1 MQRSS
6 LLALMVVLTV
16 LTALYG
22 CGEASKPVERVEKQH
37 GIDQRAYAQETAAD
51 ELAPEPPES
60 EPPASEAPN
69 LPEYNIMMD
78 EDCSEGFPQKCIN
91 SATDATSEEAFT
103 LLTEHFR
110 DENPGYRAILVT
122 FYENHQMPETT
133 GSGWWF
139 ADEEAAR
146 TSLSQQYSDP
156 QQANIDAQVRE
167 VMDNGGFY
175 IMSLQDEAQEMIE
188 MACEDWDSKV
198 MGPSPAFCY
207 PAGSPA
213 FCHSASSPAFCQ

>member
-1 MQRSS
+1 MNRS
-6 LLALMVVLTV
+6 LLVAMIVLTV
-16 LTALYG
+16 LYG
-22 CGEASKPVERVEKQH
+22 CGQASDPLERVEKQH
-37 GIDQRAYAQETAAD
+37 GLDKQAREQQTT
-51 ELAPEPPES
+51 ELAPKLPTS
-60 EPPASEAPN
+60 EPKASEKPN

-91 SATDATSEEAFT
+91 AATHATSEEAFT

-146 TSLSQQYSDP
+146 TLLSQQYSDP
-156 QQANIDAQVRE
+156 QVANIDEQVRE
-167 VMDNGGFY
+167 MMDNGGFY
-175 IMSLQDEAQEMIE
+175 IRSRQDEVQEMIE
-188 MACEDWDSKV
+188 MACEDWNSKG
-198 MGPSPAFCY
+198 MGTPPDFCHHPAM
-207 PAGSPA
+207 SPA
-213 FCHSASSPAFCQ
+213 FCHSASRPAFCR

>member
-1 MQRSS
+1 MNRS
-6 LLALMVVLTV
+6 LLVAMIVLTV
-16 LTALYG
+16 LYG
-22 CGEASKPVERVEKQH
+22 CGQASKPLERVEKQH
-37 GIDQRAYAQETAAD
+37 GLDKQAREQQTTERA
-51 ELAPEPPES
+51 PKPPTS
-60 EPPASEAPN
+60 EPTASEKPN

-78 EDCSEGFPQKCIN
+78 EDCSESFPQKCIN
-91 SATDATSEEAFT
+91 TATDATSEEAFT

-146 TSLSQQYSDP
+146 TLLSQQYSDP
-156 QQANIDAQVRE
+156 QEANIDEKVRE
-167 VMDNGGFY
+167 IMERGGFY
-175 IMSLQDEAQEMIE
+175 IRSLQDEVQEMIE

-198 MGPSPAFCY
+198 MGAPPAFCHS
-207 PAGSPA
+207 AGSPA
-213 FCHSASSPAFCQ
+213 FCQSTSENNPSTHSGE

>member
-1 MQRSS
+1 MNRV
-6 LLALMVVLTV
+6 LLVAMIVLIV
-16 LTALYG
+16 LYG
-22 CGEASKPVERVEKQH
+22 CGEASKPVEHVQKQH
-37 GIDQRAYAQETAAD
+37 GIAKQADEQETTAS
-51 ELAPEPPES
+51 ELAPEPPAS
-60 EPPASEAPN
+60 EPPASEPPN

-91 SATDATSEEAFT
+91 AATDATSEEVFT

-122 FYENHQMPETT
+122 FYENQKMPETT

-146 TSLSQQYSDP
+146 TLLSQQYSNP
-156 QQANIDAQVRE
+156 QEANIDEKVRE

-175 IMSLQDEAQEMIE
+175 IRSLQDEVQEMIE

-198 MGPSPAFCY
+198 MGAPPAFCH

>member
-1 MQRSS
+1 MQRS
-6 LLALMVVLTV
+6 LLALMVVLTM
-16 LTALYG
+16 LYG
-22 CGEASKPVERVEKQH
+22 CGETSNPVERVEKQH
-37 GIDQRAYAQETAAD
+37 GIDKQADEQETSAS
-51 ELAPEPPES
+51 ELAPEPPAS
-60 EPPASEAPN
+60 EPPASQLPN

-78 EDCSEGFPQKCIN
+78 EDCSEGIPQKCIN
-91 SATDATSEEAFT
+91 AATDATSEEAFT

-133 GSGWWF
+133 GSGLWF

-146 TSLSQQYSDP
+146 TLLSQQYSDP
-156 QQANIDAQVRE
+156 QEANIDAQVRE

-175 IMSLQDEAQEMIE
+175 ITSLQDEVQEMIE

-198 MGPSPAFCY
+198 MGPSPAFCH
-207 PAGSPA
+207 PAGSLA
-213 FCHSASSPAFCQ
+213 FCHSASSPSFCQ

>member
-1 MQRSS
+1 MQRS
-6 LLALMVVLTV
+6 LLALIVVLTV
-16 LTALYG
+16 LYG

-37 GIDQRAYAQETAAD
+37 GIDKQADEQETTAA
-51 ELAPEPPES
+51 ELAPEPPAS
-60 EPPASEAPN
+60 EPLASDNPN

-91 SATDATSEEAFT
+91 AATDATSEEAFT

-122 FYENHQMPETT
+122 FYEDHQMPEKT

-146 TSLSQQYSDP
+146 TLLSQQYSDP
-156 QQANIDAQVRE
+156 QEANIDAQVRE

-175 IMSLQDEAQEMIE
+175 IRSLQDEVQEMIE

-198 MGPSPAFCY
+198 MGPPPAFCH